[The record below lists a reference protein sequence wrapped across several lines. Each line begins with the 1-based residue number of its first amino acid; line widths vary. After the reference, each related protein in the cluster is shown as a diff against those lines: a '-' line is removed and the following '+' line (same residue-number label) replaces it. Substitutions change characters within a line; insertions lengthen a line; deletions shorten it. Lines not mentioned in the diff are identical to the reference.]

1 MYDYYKTL
9 SNQGKVKFIANILLG
24 VIGVVFA
31 TLNWTSQEIHMVF
44 FKARAPLSLLIIFS
58 MIAGYA
64 VSSLVNY
71 RKFQDKEKEI
81 EKLRK
86 ELEENDSI

>member
-9 SNQGKVKFIANILLG
+9 SIAGKVKFIANIALG
-24 VIGVVFA
+24 IIGVVFA

-44 FKARAPLSLLIIFS
+44 FKAHAPLSLLIIFS
-58 MIAGYA
+58 MVAGYA

-71 RKFQDKEKEI
+71 RKFQEKERLI

-86 ELEENDSI
+86 ELEENNSL